1 MSEFSDKYGC
11 LIEEVDINRVGVNA
25 AILYPVSDMVRK
37 LIICVALVY
46 CVKYPNF
53 VIFTF
58 NFTTLYYLG
67 I

>member
-46 CVKYPNF
+46 GVKYPNF